1 MTELRLEG
9 VQRPPGRKRQS
20 RSKIERQAQKDWRA
34 PSQEA
39 GEEPGQEG
47 PMLSHAGVWI

>member
-1 MTELRLEG
+1 MAELRLEG

-20 RSKIERQAQKDWRA
+20 LGNIERQGQEDRSA

-47 PMLSHAGVWI
+47 PMLSHARVWI